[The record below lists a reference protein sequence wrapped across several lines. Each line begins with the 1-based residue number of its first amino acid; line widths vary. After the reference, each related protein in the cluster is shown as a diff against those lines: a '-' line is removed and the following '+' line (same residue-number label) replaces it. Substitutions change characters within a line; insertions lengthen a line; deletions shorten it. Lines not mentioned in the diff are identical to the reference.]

1 MHDLYLRHLH
11 GKYLGADVAP
21 PLGYRDCHVL
31 YLAAQVFVAL
41 GDATQT
47 WSISTYDIKDD
58 LQFYQ
63 SLSLSE

>member
-11 GKYLGADVAP
+11 GKYLGTP
-21 PLGYRDCHVL
+21 PLGYTDGHVF
-31 YLAAQVFVAL
+31 YRAAQVFVAL